1 MKIGLLTQY
10 YPVSDS
16 ARSLYSD
23 LMDEISLF
31 GHEITVFRSEEERV
45 FGRPEVSSRKNVT
58 IVSVPTGRVTKTN
71 IMIKTANILLTEPRY
86 LAAMKKYYAD
96 NYPDMVIITTPP
108 ITFCSAA
115 SYYRKKGS
123 VIYLLLKDIFP
134 QNAVDLGMMKK
145 EGLIY
150 SFFRAKERKL
160 YKNSD
165 VIGCMSE
172 ANKKYLLEHNLFL
185 KNKKIEINPNS
196 IKPSSSQIDAMQAEN
211 LLDELKIP
219 RGKIKIIYGGNL
231 GKPQGIDFLLEVL
244 DKSKE
249 MKNVHFVICGNGTEY
264 PKLEKFVKRHPDH
277 PVTLIEYLE
286 NSRYR
291 SLLSRMDIGLIFL
304 DRRFTIPNFPQR
316 VLDYFDFSLPVLAAT
331 DKNTDLGSMLVS
343 KRCGLWSESGD
354 IYAFMKNL
362 EYLVSNPEIR
372 IEMGKNGRALLDSEF
387 SVSRSAELIIYQ
399 LNFKSSLKL
408 KYY

>member
-23 LMDEISLF
+23 LMDEIASF

-45 FGRPEVSSRKNVT
+45 FGPPEVSSRKNVT

-86 LAAMKKYYAD
+86 LAAMRKHYAGSI
-96 NYPDMVIITTPP
+96 PDMIIVTTPP
-108 ITFCSAA
+108 ITFASAVIFYK
-115 SYYRKKGS
+115 SKGS
-123 VIYLLLKDIFP
+123 FIYLLLKDIFP

-145 EGLIY
+145 GGGIY

-172 ANKKYLLEHNLFL
+172 ANKKYLLHHNPFL

-196 IKPSSSQIDAMQAEN
+196 IRPSSSQIDAKQGEA
-211 LLDELKIP
+211 LLEDYKIP
-219 RGKIKIIYGGNL
+219 REKIKILYGGNL

-244 DKSKE
+244 NKSKE

-264 PKLEKFVKRHPDH
+264 PKLEKFVKTHPDH

-304 DRRFTIPNFPQR
+304 DKRFTIPNFPQR
-316 VLDYFDFSLPVLAAT
+316 VLDYFDFRCLYSLQQT
-331 DKNTDLGSMLVS
+331 DTDLGSMLVS
-343 KRCGLWSESGD
+343 KRCGYGQKAATSMLYEKSRIFGFESRD
-354 IYAFMKNL
+354 
-362 EYLVSNPEIR
+362 
-372 IEMGKNGRALLDSEF
+372 
-387 SVSRSAELIIYQ
+387 
-399 LNFKSSLKL
+399 
-408 KYY
+408 

>member
-1 MKIGLLTQY
+1 MKIAFLTQY

-16 ARSLYSD
+16 TRSLYSD
-23 LMDEISLF
+23 LMDEISSF

-45 FGRPEVSSRKNVT
+45 FGRPEVSSRKNIT

-86 LAAMKKYYAD
+86 LGAMRMHYAGSI
-96 NYPDMVIITTPP
+96 PDMIIVTTPP

-123 VIYLLLKDIFP
+123 MVYLLLKDIFP

-145 EGLIY
+145 KGLIY
-150 SFFRAKERKL
+150 SFFRTKEKTL

-172 ANKKYLLEHNLFL
+172 ANKRFLLHHNPFL
-185 KNKKIEINPNS
+185 RKKIIEINPNS
-196 IKPSSSQIDAMQAEN
+196 IKPSSSHIDTKQGEG
-211 LLDELKIP
+211 LLEEYKIP
-219 RGKIKIIYGGNL
+219 KEKVKIIYGGNI
-231 GKPQGIDFLLEVL
+231 GKPQGVDFLLEVL

-249 MKNVHFVICGNGTEY
+249 IENVHFVICGSGTEY
-264 PKLEKFVKRHPDH
+264 PRLERFVKTHPDH

-286 NSRYR
+286 NSKYR
-291 SLLSRMDIGLIFL
+291 SFLSRMDIGLIFL

-316 VLDYFDFSLPVLAAT
+316 VLDYFDFSLPVLAAIDT
-331 DKNTDLGSMLVS
+331 NTDLGSMLVS

-354 IYAFMKNL
+354 VGAFIKNL

-372 IEMGKNGRALLDSEF
+372 ISMGKNGRALLDSEF
-387 SVSRSAELIIYQ
+387 SVEKSAQLIIDKINLQ
-399 LNFKSSLKL
+399 FGV
-408 KYY
+408 

>member
-1 MKIGLLTQY
+1 MKIAFLTQY

-16 ARSLYSD
+16 TRSLYSD
-23 LMDEISLF
+23 LMDEISSF

-45 FGRPEVSSRKNVT
+45 FGRPEVSSRKNIT

-71 IMIKTANILLTEPRY
+71 IMIKTANILITEPRY
-86 LAAMKKYYAD
+86 LGAMRMHYAGSI
-96 NYPDMVIITTPP
+96 PDMIIVTTPP

-123 VIYLLLKDIFP
+123 MVYLLLKDIFP

-145 EGLIY
+145 ESLVY
-150 SFFRAKERKL
+150 SFFRAKEKKL
-160 YKNSD
+160 YKNAD

-172 ANKKYLLEHNLFL
+172 ENKKYLLHHNLFL
-185 KNKKIEINPNS
+185 RNKKIEINPNS
-196 IKPSSSQIDAMQAEN
+196 IKPSTFQIDAKQG
-211 LLDELKIP
+211 DELLREYKIP
-219 RGKIKIIYGGNL
+219 REKIKIIYGGNL

-249 MKNVHFVICGNGTEY
+249 IENVHFIICGSGTEY
-264 PKLEKFVKRHPDH
+264 SKLEKFVKTHPDH
-277 PVTLIEYLE
+277 PITLIKYLK

-291 SLLSRMDIGLIFL
+291 LLLSQMDIGLIFL

-316 VLDYFDFSLPVLAAT
+316 VLDYFDFLLPVLAAT
-331 DKNTDLGSMLVS
+331 DKNTDFGKMLINN
-343 KRCGLWSESGD
+343 KCGLWLESGD
-354 IYAFMKNL
+354 IDAFMKNL

-372 IEMGKNGRALLDSEF
+372 ISMGKNGRALLDSEF
-387 SVSRSAELIIYQ
+387 SIKKSAQLIIDKFN
-399 LNFKSSLKL
+399 LLSDPIS
-408 KYY
+408 

>member
-1 MKIGLLTQY
+1 MKIGFLTQY

-23 LMDEISLF
+23 LMDEIASF
-31 GHEITVFRSEEERV
+31 GHEITVFRSDEERV
-45 FGRPEVSSRKNVT
+45 FGRSEVSSRKNVT

-71 IMIKTANILLTEPRY
+71 IMTKTANILLTEPRY
-86 LAAMKKYYAD
+86 LTAMRKHYAD
-96 NYPDMVIITTPP
+96 SIPDMIIVTTPP
-108 ITFCSAA
+108 ITFSSAVR
-115 SYYRKKGS
+115 YYKSKGS
-123 VIYLLLKDIFP
+123 FIYLLLKDIFP

-145 EGLIY
+145 WGLVY

-172 ANKKYLLEHNLFL
+172 ANKEYLLDHNPFL

-196 IKPSSSQIDAMQAEN
+196 IKPSSSQIDAQQATA
-211 LLDELKIP
+211 LLNELKIP
-219 RGKIKIIYGGNL
+219 ADKIKIIYGGNL
-231 GKPQGIDFLLEVL
+231 GKPQGIDFLLDIL
-244 DKSKE
+244 DKSAE
-249 MKNVHFVICGNGTEY
+249 MKNVHFVVCGSGTEY
-264 PKLEKFVKRHPDH
+264 PKLEKFVKSHPHH

-331 DKNTDLGSMLVS
+331 DKNTDLGTMLLEN
-343 KRCGLWSESGD
+343 RCGLWSESGD
-354 IYAFMKNL
+354 IASFMKNL
-362 EYLVSNPEIR
+362 EYLISNPELR
-372 IEMGKNGRALLDSEF
+372 VEMGKNGRALLDSEF
-387 SVSRSAELIIYQ
+387 SIRKSAQLIVDK
-399 LNFKSSLKL
+399 FKKGSASMC
-408 KYY
+408 